1 LDCKEQ
7 DRLASDRVK
16 KKPLRVALIASE
28 RTVCEHSMF
37 LERILVGLADESV
50 PVALVCPPD
59 CRLDAVFTGTAEV
72 IRHPVFD
79 LPLMGRLNLRL
90 LVERLSKFNPTI
102 MHCLC
107 ETQAFLTAQLAH
119 RLDLPL
125 MLTVNSLQK
134 RRSSLPIAS
143 PHCRRV
149 IVPAKSIADNLAG
162 LYPRLADLI
171 QQINI
176 GTFVANASGCFS
188 RTSAVPT
195 MVLAHPIDKAD
206 ALENLFG
213 VARHLL
219 IDGYEFMMVVV
230 GGGRADR
237 QLWKLLAAL
246 GLLSVVTLVPRLLPW
261 RLVLASGDIFIRHR
275 PSRFFDFLL
284 LEAMGVGTAV
294 AGCRGGVDDLI
305 IENQTAIVFDPDDE
319 QSIMRT
325 LKQFLDRR
333 ELACQIARSAQDYL
347 RQNYTV
353 SRMISDIFQTYR
365 EVLE

>member
-1 LDCKEQ
+1 M
-7 DRLASDRVK
+7 ASDRVK

-28 RTVCEHSMF
+28 RTVCEYSMF
-37 LERILVGLADESV
+37 LERLLLGLADESV
-50 PVALVCPPD
+50 PVALICPPD

-90 LVERLSKFNPTI
+90 LVERLGKFNPTVL
-102 MHCLC
+102 HCLC
-107 ETQAFLTAQLAH
+107 ERQALLTAQLAR
-119 RLDLPL
+119 RLDLPYI
-125 MLTVNSLQK
+125 LTVNSLQK
-134 RRSSLPIAS
+134 RRPSLPVAS
-143 PHCRRV
+143 SHCRRV

-176 GTFVANASGCFS
+176 GTFVADACGCFS
-188 RTSAVPT
+188 GASAVAT
-195 MVLAHPIDKAD
+195 MVAAHPLDEAD

-213 VARHLL
+213 AARHLL

-246 GLLSVVTLVPRLLPW
+246 DLLPVVTLVPRLLPW
-261 RLVLASGDIFIRHR
+261 RSVLASGDIFIRPR
-275 PSRFFDFLL
+275 PSRIFDPLL
-284 LEAMGVGTAV
+284 LEAMSVGTAV

-305 IENQTAIVFDPDDE
+305 IENQTAVVFDPDDE

-325 LKQFLDRR
+325 LKQLLDRR
-333 ELACQIARSAQDYL
+333 ELARQIARSAQDYL

-353 SRMISDIFQTYR
+353 SGMISDIFQTYQ
-365 EVLE
+365 EVQE